1 MTADHPPFLLDLYS
15 TSGRERLSLDKPD
28 GGIAL
33 HEWTS
38 WLRIRSDIVGF
49 VPPTIGADDE
59 LTGFVPPAFEEDGLA
74 VLAITRDSADLAD
87 RPIGLYHGR
96 LDAEELE
103 QVRRTVEQT
112 PWPDLPRPVG
122 GDFNAPNL
130 AIHYERGSL
139 LIRRGFNARC
149 SNFIEAIAPLWALL
163 DKILTRVNKSAAATL
178 EAKLDN
184 ESDAA
189 DPLRQTLRVT
199 LRNRGVGH
207 VALTDPRVPTHD
219 GVTPRLLVRVGE
231 LMSSNPHS
239 PPHAWTLL
247 PIPAP
252 PQDAPRS
259 LVLRPH
265 GRFELSLPWV
275 AEKPGSYLVR
285 AAWNDYA
292 GPLEAVRG
300 QTPFMPVPAVGLSA
314 LGSGPYPVRGAVFAA
329 KRIVVGQAP
338 GQVKSR

>member
-1 MTADHPPFLLDLYS
+1 MTADRQPFLLDLFS
-15 TSGRERLSLDKPD
+15 TNGRPLLQLVKPD

-38 WLRIRSDIVGF
+38 WLRIRSDITGF
-49 VPPTIGADDE
+49 VPPTLGANDE

-74 VLAITRDSADLAD
+74 VLAITRDSGDIVE

-103 QVRRTVEQT
+103 QVRRAVEQT
-112 PWPDLPRPVG
+112 PWRSLPKPIG

-130 AIHYERGSL
+130 RIHYERGEL
-139 LIRRGFNARC
+139 LIRRGFNAHS

-184 ESDAA
+184 VPDAE
-189 DPLRQTLRVT
+189 DPLRQTLRLT

-207 VALTDPRVPTHD
+207 VVFTDPRILTSE
-219 GVTPRLLVRVGE
+219 GATPRLLVRVGE
-231 LMSSNPHS
+231 LTSTNPHS
-239 PPHAWTLL
+239 PPHRWTLL
-247 PIPAP
+247 PIPLVPEAE
-252 PQDAPRS
+252 PRS
-259 LVLRPH
+259 VVLRPH

-275 AEKPGSYLVR
+275 ATKPGTYLVR
-285 AAWNDYA
+285 AAWHDYA
-292 GPLEAVRG
+292 GPIEAVPG

-314 LGSGPYPVRGAVFAA
+314 LGSGPYPIRGSVFAA
-329 KRIVVGQAP
+329 KRVVLGAA
-338 GQVKSR
+338 K

>member
-1 MTADHPPFLLDLYS
+1 MNADFPPFLLDLYS
-15 TSGRERLSLDKPD
+15 TSGRRLLQLAKPD

-38 WLRIRSDIVGF
+38 WLRIRSDITGF
-49 VPPTIGADDE
+49 VPPTMGVDDE

-74 VLAITRDSADLAD
+74 VLAITRDSGDLAQ

-103 QVRRTVEQT
+103 QVRRAVEQT

-130 AIHYERGSL
+130 AIHYESGAV
-139 LIRRGFNARC
+139 LIRRGFNARS

-163 DKILTRVNKSAAATL
+163 EKILTRVNKSAAATL
-178 EAKLDN
+178 EAKLD
-184 ESDAA
+184 SQTDAD
-189 DPLRQTLRVT
+189 DPLRQTFRLT

-207 VALTDPRVPTHD
+207 VVLTDPRVPTHE
-219 GVTPRLLVRVGE
+219 GAPPRLLVRVGE
-231 LMSSNPHS
+231 LTSANPHS
-239 PPHAWTLL
+239 PPHEWTSLS
-247 PIPAP
+247 IPP
-252 PQDAPRS
+252 PPEDDPRS

-275 AEKPGSYLVR
+275 AAKPGTYLVR
-285 AAWNDYA
+285 AAWQDYA
-292 GPLEAVRG
+292 GPIEAVPG

-314 LGSGPYPVRGAVFAA
+314 LGSGPYPIRGSVFTA
-329 KRIVVGQAP
+329 KRIVLG
-338 GQVKSR
+338 